1 MTYMIGSQQPQYAAE
16 ILAPACGA
24 LVDRGAVK
32 DYKAI
37 YHKPTGL
44 VDIKLELPRRVRC
57 ELSECSGFT
66 EEEFAELALDQQN
79 EIKLLQLLREA
90 IENVLLLRI

>member
-1 MTYMIGSQQPQYAAE
+1 MTYTIEAQQPRYAAE

-24 LVDRGAVK
+24 LMDRGAVNS
-32 DYKAI
+32 YKAI

-44 VDIKLELPRRVRC
+44 VDIELELPRRVRC
-57 ELSECSGFT
+57 ELSERSGFT
-66 EEEFAELALDQQN
+66 EEDFAELALDQQN

-90 IENVLLLRI
+90 IENVLLLQP

>member
-1 MTYMIGSQQPQYAAE
+1 MTYTIEAQQPRYAAE

-24 LVDRGAVK
+24 LMDRGAVNSCK
-32 DYKAI
+32 VI

-44 VDIKLELPRRVRC
+44 VDIELELPRRVRC
-57 ELSECSGFT
+57 ELSERSGFT

-90 IENVLLLRI
+90 IENVLLLQP